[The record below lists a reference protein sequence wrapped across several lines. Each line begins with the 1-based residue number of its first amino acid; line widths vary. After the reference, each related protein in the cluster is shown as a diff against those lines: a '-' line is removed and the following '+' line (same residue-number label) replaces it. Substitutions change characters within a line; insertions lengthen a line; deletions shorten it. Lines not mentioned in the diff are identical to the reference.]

1 MVKYMVIPLS
11 RPMHINFEVV
21 SDCNYHCVF
30 CAAQWEKYQL
40 TPLPTIQ
47 IKKIIDKLVNAEVYS
62 IFFTGGE
69 PFIRKDLIE
78 ILKYAIDNDM
88 NVTVSTNGSLI
99 TKEVA
104 ERLNKIGVD
113 EVQVSLHGLEK
124 THERITKALN
134 SYYLTIRGIKYLHEA
149 GIGVIVASVGM
160 KTNYRELPQLARQ
173 VADMGAIAYR
183 VLRLMS
189 NKPEL
194 LYQVLGEEESS
205 WLIEE
210 LDKVRHEKKIE
221 IEVHVPPGCFHTQYY
236 NPLFFPRFSHAYT
249 SICTACKEGM
259 AILSNG
265 DVVPCIELK
274 EIKLGNILHQD
285 IEEIWNNEKCK
296 EMRAITPSTY
306 TGLCRICPFSHV
318 CYSARCLAYRFN
330 GSLYADDPTCVLIK
344 QSQNNKEIFNR
355 LYGIKL
361 RELKDYADQHT
372 LANIENI

>member
-1 MVKYMVIPLS
+1 MAISLS
-11 RPMHINFEVV
+11 RPIHINFEIV
-21 SDCNYHCVF
+21 SECNYHCVF
-30 CAAQWEKYQL
+30 CAAQWEKYRL
-40 TPLPTIQ
+40 TYLPTVQ
-47 IKKIIDKLVNAEVYS
+47 IKKIIDKLVNAEIYS

-78 ILKYAIDNDM
+78 ILKYAVDNGM

-99 TKEVA
+99 TREVA

-124 THERITKALN
+124 THERITKVPN
-134 SYYLTIRGIKYLHEA
+134 SYYLTLRGIEYLHEA

-160 KTNYRELPQLARQ
+160 KTNYRELPQLARE

-183 VLRLMS
+183 VLRLMP

-194 LYQVLGEEESS
+194 LDQVLEEEESR

-221 IEVHVPPGCFHTQYY
+221 VEVHVPPGCFHTRYF
-236 NPLFFPRFSHAYT
+236 NPLLFPKFSHAYT
-249 SICTACKEGM
+249 SICTACKASM

-285 IEEIWNNEKCK
+285 IEEIWNTEKCK
-296 EMRAITPSTY
+296 EMRNLTPSTY
-306 TGLCRICPFSHV
+306 TGLCRICPLRHV

-344 QSQNNKEIFNR
+344 QSQNNKEIFDKLSR
-355 LYGIKL
+355 IKL
-361 RELKDYADQHT
+361 RELKDYADQHI
-372 LANIENI
+372 LANTENI